1 MNLQVLT
8 IEQKQAIVALR
19 PVLTARYQQ
28 LTRLLDDCTE
38 QDIELWQID
47 LALND
52 LESVLAVMLPR
63 IPDEDE
69 PDEDE

>member
-19 PVLTARYQQ
+19 PVLAARYQQ